1 VTAAVTPGHE
11 EFLDWACEIA
21 ENFKPLSDE
30 KMELLKVR
38 SSEIEKPVFSL

>member
-38 SSEIEKPVFSL
+38 SSEIEEPVFPL

>member
-21 ENFKPLSDE
+21 ENFKPFSDE
-30 KMELLKVR
+30 EMELLKVR
-38 SSEIEKPVFSL
+38 SSEIEGPVFSL